1 MKDIR
6 IESPLEGQ
14 LIALAEVKDA
24 AFAAGSM
31 GRGAAVAGP
40 EGKVYAPFDGK
51 VEVVFPTG
59 HAIGLKSV
67 DGIELLIHVGLD
79 TVNLAGQHF
88 TVHTAAG
95 ESVSKGQC
103 LLSFDVEA
111 IAAAGY
117 DLTTPLVVTNAA
129 DFGSIEFI
137 AADGQTHIC
146 SQPEFLPQSRAPLA
160 AGAAGTAADIL
171 EHIGGSGNI
180 RSMEHCATRLRLI
193 LKDKSQFDAAAVE
206 AVPGV
211 KGQFFAAS
219 QYQIILG
226 TGFVNKVYE
235 EMLLLVPSLS
245 SSHQAEAYAE
255 MSLVQ
260 KISRTFGDVF
270 VPIIPVLV
278 ATGLFMGLRGMAQS
292 LGIVFNENFL
302 RLSQILT
309 DTAFAFLPALVT
321 WSTMKKFGGTPVIGI
336 VLGLMLVAPQ
346 LPNAYAVAGG
356 QAQVLTMDFF
366 GLAIPVVGYQ
376 GSVLPALV
384 LGIIAAKLQK
394 WLKSFVPD
402 LLDLIVTPFLT
413 LLLSL
418 LVGLLLVGPVMHTIE
433 IFLFTAVKGFLEL
446 PFGIGGL
453 IVGGLHQ
460 VIVVS
465 GVHHVFNALEIELLA
480 TTGRDAFNAIITGA
494 IVAQGGAALAVA
506 VKTRNPR
513 KRSLYLSST
522 IPAFLGITEPAIFGI
537 NLRFV
542 KPFFYA
548 LVGGAAAGMCAG
560 MLQLAGTGMG
570 ITVIPGTLLYMDHLL
585 EYFFVNAVG
594 FGTAFALTFFLFKSE
609 E

>member
-1 MKDIR
+1 
-6 IESPLEGQ
+6 
-14 LIALAEVKDA
+14 
-24 AFAAGSM
+24 
-31 GRGAAVAGP
+31 
-40 EGKVYAPFDGK
+40 
-51 VEVVFPTG
+51 
-59 HAIGLKSV
+59 
-67 DGIELLIHVGLD
+67 
-79 TVNLAGQHF
+79 
-88 TVHTAAG
+88 
-95 ESVSKGQC
+95 
-103 LLSFDVEA
+103 
-111 IAAAGY
+111 
-117 DLTTPLVVTNAA
+117 
-129 DFGSIEFI
+129 
-137 AADGQTHIC
+137 
-146 SQPEFLPQSRAPLA
+146 
-160 AGAAGTAADIL
+160 
-171 EHIGGSGNI
+171 
-180 RSMEHCATRLRLI
+180 
-193 LKDKSQFDAAAVE
+193 
-206 AVPGV
+206 
-211 KGQFFAAS
+211 
-219 QYQIILG
+219 
-226 TGFVNKVYE
+226 
-235 EMLLLVPSLS
+235 
-245 SSHQAEAYAE
+245 
-255 MSLVQ
+255 
-260 KISRTFGDVF
+260 
-270 VPIIPVLV
+270 
-278 ATGLFMGLRGMAQS
+278 
-292 LGIVFNENFL
+292 
-302 RLSQILT
+302 
-309 DTAFAFLPALVT
+309 
-321 WSTMKKFGGTPVIGI
+321 MKKFGGTPVIGI

-366 GLAIPVVGYQ
+366 GLVIPVVGYQ

-594 FGTAFALTFFLFKSE
+594 FGTAFALTFFLFKPE